1 MMRGKKNNKGFSLVE
16 LIVVIAIMAVLVG
29 ILAPTLIKYVDKSR
43 RSTDVKNASEYMSA
57 IQTYA
62 SDHEDMAGI
71 SNATIVL
78 TTQGATVS
86 DDKIQAALVDAG
98 LTSGNQASGNANAA
112 MKLKSKSW
120 GDVTITV
127 TIGNDMQPS
136 FTASNTTPG
145 TNNEY
150 NFATAAGITAAGGSS
165 NPQP

>member
-43 RSTDVKNASEYMSA
+43 
-57 IQTYA
+57 
-62 SDHEDMAGI
+62 
-71 SNATIVL
+71 TI
-78 TTQGATVS
+78 S
-86 DDKIQAALVDAG
+86 DDNIQAALVDAG
-98 LTSGNQASGNANAA
+98 LTSGAKDGGNSA

-120 GDVTITV
+120 GDVTISV

-150 NFATAAGITAAGGSS
+150 NFATAAGITAASGSS
-165 NPQP
+165 NP

>member
-62 SDHEDMAGI
+62 SDHEEMAGI
-71 SNATIVL
+71 SGATIVL
-78 TTQGATVS
+78 TTTGATVS
-86 DDKIQAALVDAG
+86 DDNIQAALVDAG
-98 LTSGNQASGNANAA
+98 LTSGAKDGGNSA

-120 GDVTITV
+120 GDVTISV

-165 NPQP
+165 NP

>member
-62 SDHEDMAGI
+62 SDHENMAG
-71 SNATIVL
+71 ATGTIVL
-78 TTQGATVS
+78 TTSGATIS
-86 DDKIQAALVDAG
+86 DDNIQAALVDAG
-98 LTSGNQASGNANAA
+98 LTSGAKDGGNSA

-120 GDVTITV
+120 GDVTISV

-150 NFATAAGITAAGGSS
+150 NFATAAGITAASGSS
-165 NPQP
+165 NP